1 MKKFEHIVKV
11 CILIFSMLFVYTEAW
26 GISNTKLTVNIA
38 GKGQIKVNT
47 SSSQPSSWSST
58 SVTKNQSH
66 GFWDVGVK
74 DTYYIWVNGLEGYR
88 CSGIS
93 GDGLTAAW
101 NSAGYYTVSF
111 KGSTGTT
118 EKTITASFV
127 IDFYTKAVAHA
138 VPTVGKVWVGVGGA
152 NIDDGTN
159 SRGWSNPGSSYTYDW
174 TLVEA
179 SSGPKYSYHFYKEDP
194 DGYAFDGWY
203 TNAACTSLHKSD
215 ADFVEYVTATTTE
228 KTDLEYW
235 AHWKPV
241 TVNSVNPTSTTL
253 NFTEP
258 GTKSDTLTF
267 NVSNADAKADF
278 NAPTISNNEWT
289 LTSWNYSNN
298 KVTVVVS
305 YTVTKD
311 TSKDSDHAAT
321 ITLTSKGSSDS
332 QSQSATVNVSLDM
345 NPKFLCNIGDSF
357 YVDDTALNLASLWT
371 SSSNGT
377 IIYTVENFVPSGINN
392 EGATPPAI
400 VNNKLSFGQAGTLV
414 LKLTQDASVS
424 YNAGSTTKTITIN
437 KRDNNISISGFD
449 NSAHEIKTDWYDNE
463 LVLKADNTD
472 YTNYPINNEQISG
485 DNTKASFDKQ
495 GEKDYWVVYTGQNTG
510 VVEWRLWQDENYK
523 YKAGETTFM
532 VNVINNPNCTCNLVD
547 MSWKKDH
554 PTVSTVGNKGYIDFD
569 GIGETLSFELD
580 RNLAAGN
587 AARYRLWTND
597 SWSGYE
603 SAMDSSVI
611 GGYTQIGPIA
621 LGTGKNNTTAVEFAK
636 GSNWITGLNTDD
648 PYINNIKVTRKRWMK
663 ILRDSK
669 TEIDS
674 LPKMER
680 DVDADP
686 KDAIFYVDFSTCD
699 TIVKVTSDCDHIT
712 FGNNLNRDTIAYNT
726 ATVATRGFNDLVAV
740 PVYYYSDVAEEKT
753 VTITIYTEYENKTI
767 TVKVKTVGF
776 IFEGGNGDDWTE
788 PKNWNIGRVP
798 GEVHDVT
805 IKAAAVVSTEQT
817 VRRMDITT
825 GSVTIAPQGG
835 LTIGKGGISGATT
848 DNLILKADANTESKT
863 KGQTGYLRISP
874 DYAGSMPEAT
884 VELFSIAYKAELF
897 SADTRATWQYVGSP
911 LVGGEAAKPIFKNSY
926 IYNWNE
932 STGEWENNR
941 KTLVLH
947 PFEGYATTQYKNNNG
962 MLTTFAGQLAD
973 NQTKV
978 IPLKY
983 DEKSAFAGCNIVAN
997 SFTAPIDI
1005 AKMDLSDF
1013 SDGVEATIY
1022 IFNTGSSYQVAKGVA
1037 GAGQYTEIP
1046 VAELKKMAKGF
1057 SLPTV
1062 IPAMQGFLIKTTK
1075 AGSLTLDYS
1084 RIIMDDDERHSNTP
1098 LHAKRKNQEKEEYF
1112 GTLRVSLEANGWRDF
1127 LYILESDEYV
1137 ADYENGSDTHK
1148 MLGGTVN
1155 IFAMDGDDALG
1166 VDATN
1171 SIIGTRIGMRTAD
1184 TTAYVM
1190 SFSHLRSDKELLL
1203 LDNETE
1209 QTIKINEGTEYSFF
1223 AQPNSMITD
1232 RFVIIE
1238 GEKAPEITTGLD
1250 STMDDAKVHKFI
1262 KDNQLYILKN
1272 GVLYNAVGARVH

>member
-1 MKKFEHIVKV
+1 MSSVSFVKASSV
-11 CILIFSMLFVYTEAW
+11 SA
-26 GISNTKLTVNIA
+26 SP
-38 GKGQIKVNT
+38 T
-47 SSSQPSSWSST
+47 SLDFG
-58 SVTKNQSH
+58 SVT
-66 GFWDVGVK
+66 
-74 DTYYIWVNGLEGYR
+74 Y
-88 CSGIS
+88 
-93 GDGLTAAW
+93 
-101 NSAGYYTVSF
+101 
-111 KGSTGTT
+111 GS
-118 EKTITASFV
+118 
-127 IDFYTKAVAHA
+127 
-138 VPTVGKVWVGVGGA
+138 
-152 NIDDGTN
+152 N
-159 SRGWSNPGSSYTYDW
+159 
-174 TLVEA
+174 
-179 SSGPKYSYHFYKEDP
+179 
-194 DGYAFDGWY
+194 
-203 TNAACTSLHKSD
+203 KS
-215 ADFVEYVTATTTE
+215 ETVTATYMLSVSGDMTVSCTGDFSA
-228 KTDLEYW
+228 TISGSCDC
-235 AHWKPV
+235 
-241 TVNSVNPTSTTL
+241 VNS
-253 NFTEP
+253 
-258 GTKSDTLTF
+258 
-267 NVSNADAKADF
+267 
-278 NAPTISNNEWT
+278 
-289 LTSWNYSNN
+289 
-298 KVTVVVS
+298 
-305 YTVTKD
+305 
-311 TSKDSDHAAT
+311 H
-321 ITLTSKGSSDS
+321 
-332 QSQSATVNVSLDM
+332 Q
-345 NPKFLCNIGDSF
+345 
-357 YVDDTALNLASLWT
+357 
-371 SSSNGT
+371 
-377 IIYTVENFVPSGINN
+377 
-392 EGATPPAI
+392 
-400 VNNKLSFGQAGTLV
+400 
-414 LKLTQDASVS
+414 
-424 YNAGSTTKTITIN
+424 TKTITVTITPSKAGTRSGTLTISNPDGTSTSVSLTGTGKRQDQTLTMANGQVNATTDKSNPTRLDLSTLCTQVGNGTVTYALVEAPTALDGTSAADSYVIN
-437 KRDNNISISGFD
+437 GKYFHAWVAGTYTLSASASKTDQYNATTSPQQFTVTVNRVNNTLSLYKTVDARYVEETVNNAVSTNSNATINWSTSDGSLAYYDVAQNKIFIPNSNNQSFDTKVVTLKVWQDATDVYASGEKTLTLTVKKYDNTIVIAGFD
-449 NSAHEIKTDWYDNE
+449 DNDHVEHQIKTDWYDNE
-463 LVLKADNTD
+463 LTISASNTD
-472 YTNYPINNEQISG
+472 YAHYPINNDRTQG
-485 DNTKASFDKQ
+485 DDTQASFGRQEGTTDK
-495 GEKDYWVVYTGQNTG
+495 WVVYTAQNTG
-510 VVEWRLWQDENYK
+510 IVRWRLWQEENYK
-523 YKAGETTFM
+523 YKAGDTTFA
-532 VNVINNPNCTCNLVD
+532 VNVIAPPCGCVLNEWHWEDGLFTNP
-547 MSWKKDH
+547 
-554 PTVSTVGNKGYIDFD
+554 PTASEIDSLGFG
-569 GIGETLSFELD
+569 GIGETITFDARSNKTAENQLEYSF
-580 RNLAAGN
+580 
-587 AARYRLWTND
+587 YTNGK
-597 SWSGYE
+597 WSSSTKTTTE
-603 SAMDSSVI
+603 SMLYYNTV
-611 GGYTQIGPIA
+611 GPIT
-621 LGTGKNNTTAVEFAK
+621 LGTGDQNTTAVRFHN
-636 GSNWITGLNTDD
+636 SGLWLTTDD
-648 PYINNIKVTRKRWMK
+648 PFIRDIVVTRKRWMK
-663 ILRDSK
+663 ILDGAGKSAK
-669 TEIDS
+669 EITS
-674 LPKMER
+674 LPTMER
-680 DVDADP
+680 FIDEDA
-686 KDAIFYVDFSTCD
+686 KVATFYVDFSTCD
-699 TIVKVTSDCDHIT
+699 KLVKVASDYGHVT
-712 FGNNLNRDTIAYNT
+712 FKNNLDRDTISENT
-726 ATVATRGFNDLVAV
+726 AAVTTRGYNDKVRVDL
-740 PVYYYSDVAEEKT
+740 YYYSDVAEEKD
-753 VTITIYTEYENKTI
+753 VTITIYTEFENKKI
-767 TVKVKTVGF
+767 TVKVKTVGY
-776 IFEGGNGDDWTE
+776 IFEGTVDNDWT
-788 PKNWNIGRVP
+788 KASNWNVNKVP
-798 GEVHDVT
+798 TEINDVT
-805 IKAAAVVSTEQT
+805 IEAPALIQT
-817 VRRMDITT
+817 QETVHSMIITT

-835 LTIGKGGISGATT
+835 LTVGAGGISGATE

-1171 SIIGTRIGMRTAD
+1171 SIIGTRIGVRTAD